1 MFPEVEEI
9 ERAVE
14 YPRLRWM
21 GGKQRLLPWIHEVLG
36 GLEFETALDAFCGT
50 GAVSW
55 LLKCMGKQVAASD
68 FMRFAATVA
77 EGLVANPGKT
87 LGEEEVAGICSEAEA
102 PADFIRRTFEG
113 IFFTPED
120 LDFLDRAWPRI
131 DALAPWRRALG
142 LAALGRACLKKQPR
156 GVFTI
161 SGDLA
166 RYDDGRRDLA
176 MSLEEHFREGVA
188 LFNRLVF
195 DDGRSHRAH
204 FGDVFELALPAV
216 DLVYMDPPYVPRSDD
231 NCYIKR
237 YHFVEGLMS
246 YWKAEEARIMET
258 SKVKK
263 LEKRRTPFSF
273 RAKAMDAFDRLFGR
287 FAGSTLVLSYSS
299 NGWPDLEDLVDLMR
313 ARKRAVVVHKRP
325 HRYHFGTHG
334 KVDPRRNRVEEYL
347 IVGV

>member
-9 ERAVE
+9 ERAAA

-36 GLEFETALDAFCGT
+36 GLEFETALDAFSGT

-55 LLKCMGKQVAASD
+55 LMKCMGKQVASCD
-68 FMRFAATVA
+68 FMRFAATLA
-77 EGLVANPGKT
+77 EGLVVNPGEI
-87 LGEEEVAGICSEAEA
+87 LEEGQVDGICA
-102 PADFIRRTFEG
+102 PGRAPRSFIRRTFEG
-113 IFFTPED
+113 IFFTGED

-131 DALAPWRRALG
+131 DALPAGPRALG

-161 SGDLA
+161 SGDLS

-176 MSLEEHFREGVA
+176 MGLEEHFREGAA

-195 DDGRSHRAH
+195 ADGRRHRAF
-204 FGDVFELALPAV
+204 FGDVFELDLPAV

-246 YWKAEEARIMET
+246 YWAGDEVRIMQG

-263 LEKRRTPFSF
+263 LEKRRTPFSS
-273 RAKAMDAFDRLFGR
+273 RRHALSAFDRLFGR
-287 FAGSTLVLSYSS
+287 FADAILVLSYSS
-299 NGWPDLEDLVDLMR
+299 NGWPDLENLVDLMR
-313 ARKRAVVVHKRP
+313 ARKSHVEVHKRS
-325 HRYHFGTHG
+325 HHYHFGTHRNVNPG
-334 KVDPRRNRVEEYL
+334 RNRVEEYL
-347 IVGV
+347 IVGS

>member
-1 MFPEVEEI
+1 
-9 ERAVE
+9 
-14 YPRLRWM
+14 LDD
-21 GGKQRLLPWIHEVLG
+21 
-36 GLEFETALDAFCGT
+36 ETLNETCAS
-50 GAVSW
+50 GA
-55 LLKCMGKQVAASD
+55 
-68 FMRFAATVA
+68 
-77 EGLVANPGKT
+77 
-87 LGEEEVAGICSEAEA
+87 A

-113 IFFTPED
+113 IFFTPKD

-131 DALAPWRRALG
+131 DALDPWRRALG
-142 LAALGRACLKKQPR
+142 FAALGRACLKKQPR

-161 SGDLA
+161 SGDLS

-176 MSLEEHFREGVA
+176 MGLEEHFREGAV

-195 DDGRSHRAH
+195 DDGRSHRAF
-204 FGDVFELALPAV
+204 FGDVFELDLPGV

-246 YWKAEEARIMET
+246 YWRGEEARIMET

-263 LEKRRTPFSF
+263 LEKRRTPFSS
-273 RAKAMDAFDRLFGR
+273 RGKAMDAFDHLFGR
-287 FAGSTLVLSYSS
+287 FATSTLVLSYSS

-313 ARKRAVVVHKRP
+313 ARKSAVDVHKRP

-334 KVDPRRNRVEEYL
+334 KVNPRRNQVEEYL